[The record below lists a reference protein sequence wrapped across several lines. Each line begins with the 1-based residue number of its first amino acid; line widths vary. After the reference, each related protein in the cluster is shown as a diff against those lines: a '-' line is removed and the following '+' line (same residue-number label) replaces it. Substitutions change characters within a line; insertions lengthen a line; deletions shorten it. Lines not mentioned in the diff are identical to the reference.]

1 MQRMTDLTTFLNRAE
16 ALAKARDISIK
27 TLSLR
32 IFNDG
37 KKIDTLK
44 AGGRIWPDTLAAA
57 AKELSKLERSKERA

>member
-1 MQRMTDLTTFLNRAE
+1 MQPMSDLTHFLNRAE
-16 ALAKARDISIK
+16 ALAKARRISLK

-44 AGGRIWPDTLAAA
+44 AGGRIWPETLAAA
-57 AKELSKLERSKERA
+57 TKELARLERNA

>member
-1 MQRMTDLTTFLNRAE
+1 MQRMTDLTTFLNRAD

-44 AGGRIWPDTLAAA
+44 AGGRIWPDTLDAAN
-57 AKELSKLERSKERA
+57 KKLTKLERKQPA